1 MKNLVYD
8 YIQLVIILCSFS
20 VMNTRGS
27 YVLWCSQ
34 RPAHFGAVA
43 ETLGIF
49 WYPRYSWMFGFW
61 KKKIPTIFIVWMGWN
76 LHVVKLGSLGGH
88 SLVGGQF
95 QHQYLITYK
104 APTHHG
110 RSDWEPWANIY
121 HDCMKLSK
129 HCQSHINIHNEATQ
143 SADTNC
149 TQIITAAAAM
159 AATGTD
165 AAPPSKVSQTR
176 HRASGKQWRQLY
188 EGNVWD
194 ESRDEQCKES
204 RKYTAEVKAV
214 MEDCPMNCWSDGCH
228 RNASFRK
235 LAPAKWI
242 QQKKTH
248 TKRNTNTHTQKTHTH
263 KNTHTQKTNTNRD
276 THTHKKKNT
285 QTKTHLMSHEDMMF
299 SISLLV
305 IKKRAWS
312 RCSRH
317 VKWKMPEKFILCQE

>member
-1 MKNLVYD
+1 MFIFSYE
-8 YIQLVIILCSFS
+8 YQGVIRSLMF
-20 VMNTRGS
+20 
-27 YVLWCSQ
+27 
-34 RPAHFGAVA
+34 PAPSPFWSRCRNPGHFLIPSLFLDVWFLK
-43 ETLGIF
+43 E
-49 WYPRYSWMFGFW
+49 
-61 KKKIPTIFIVWMGWN
+61 KIPTIFIVWMGWN

-228 RNASFRK
+228 RNAPFRK

-248 TKRNTNTHTQKTHTH
+248 TKRNTNTHTHRKHTH
-263 KNTHTQKTNTNRD
+263 KNTHTHRKQTQTE
-276 THTHKKKNT
+276 THTHTQKKTHRQKHT
-285 QTKTHLMSHEDMMF
+285 WWVTKTWCFPSVYW
-299 SISLLV
+299 LLKSV
-305 IKKRAWS
+305 
-312 RCSRH
+312 
-317 VKWKMPEKFILCQE
+317 PEVVVLGM